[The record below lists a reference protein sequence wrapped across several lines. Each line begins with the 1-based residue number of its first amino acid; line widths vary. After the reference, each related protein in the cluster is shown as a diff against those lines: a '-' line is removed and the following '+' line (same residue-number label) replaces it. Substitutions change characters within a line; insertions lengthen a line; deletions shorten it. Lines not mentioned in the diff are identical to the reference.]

1 MSVPASGRVVGLDL
15 GSRRIGVAVS
25 DSGRT
30 VATPRATLERSGDR
44 ERDRAAMVALVADEA
59 ATCVVV
65 GLPLGLDGRE
75 GAAAQGARAEAREL
89 AVSLAPAGVPVVLLD
104 ERLTT
109 VTAHRLL
116 ASSGLDGRRRRRV
129 VDRSAATVLVQAFLD
144 GPAGSGEVVEPE
156 AG

>member
-1 MSVPASGRVVGLDL
+1 MSVPAVGRVVGLDL

-25 DSGRT
+25 DTGRT
-30 VATPRATLERSGDR
+30 LAVPRATLERSGDP
-44 ERDRAAMVALVADEA
+44 ERDRAAVVDLVVEEA

-65 GLPLGLDGRE
+65 GHPLGLDGRE
-75 GAAAQGARAEAREL
+75 GAAARGARAEAQAL
-89 AVSLAPAGVPVVLLD
+89 AAALAPSGVPVVLVD

-116 ASSGLDGRRRRRV
+116 AGSGLDERRRRRV

-144 GPAGSGEVVEPE
+144 GPTDRAEVVEPE